1 MPLSR
6 WQSPCLFRAAGEASS
21 RGMMQVEIGSSSQLI
36 KIGSQRID
44 RSQHL
49 FGVTRLWSVTASML
63 SLMLVAKIHF

>member
-1 MPLSR
+1 
-6 WQSPCLFRAAGEASS
+6 
-21 RGMMQVEIGSSSQLI
+21 MMQVEIGSSSQLI